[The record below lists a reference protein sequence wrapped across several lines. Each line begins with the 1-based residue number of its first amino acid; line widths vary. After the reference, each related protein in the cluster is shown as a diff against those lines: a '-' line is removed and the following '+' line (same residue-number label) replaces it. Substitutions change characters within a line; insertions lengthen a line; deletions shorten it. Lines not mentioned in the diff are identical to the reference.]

1 MVTFPCRRS
10 SPQRGARVPPGN
22 LVLVLILL
30 LPLAQQAQ
38 AALHSSFRRL
48 SGREKKEMQKEIL
61 SILGLPGRPRPH
73 PPLRPPSSAP
83 LFMLDLYHAMAADG
97 EDDSASAD
105 DVVRPRGAAGQRR
118 AAVRRPALPALS
130 AHTPPLGT
138 VVSEADTV
146 MSFVNLVEQERDLLQ
161 PRPYW
166 KEFRF
171 DLTPLPQGETVTAAE
186 FRIYKTLTLG
196 QRANRTLHIS
206 VYEIQKDS
214 RHREPELALLD
225 MQSVPAGQEG
235 WLAFDVTSASNH
247 WLVRPRSNL
256 GIRLYVE
263 TEEDRSLSA
272 PWIGLVGRR
281 GPRSKQPFM
290 VTFFRESQIPC
301 RPPRAVKTHPRRKKP
316 KYDLP
321 LPSIHN
327 QTPVDGGGQPCKKH
341 ELYVSFSDLGWKD
354 WVLAPTGYSAY
365 YCDGECFYPLGAC
378 MNATNHALIQQVI
391 SQIRDRGPKSEKGG
405 WGRGPPPSGGLQV
418 SCSRVREE
426 RQPRRCSVC
435 GQGGAKSKG
444 DAPDLRPYPQR
455 PEGQGP
461 TYKRPN
467 RVPPAG
473 CPASVSVDLLLLRV
487 ESGQMRCTC

>member
-1 MVTFPCRRS
+1 MASCGVSCLCSKTSQQQSRS
-10 SPQRGARVPPGN
+10 SSSLHPRTV
-22 LVLVLILL
+22 LL
-30 LPLAQQAQ
+30 LPLLLLLYLPLWSQQAE
-38 AALHSSFRRL
+38 AVVHSSFRRL

-83 LFMLDLYHAMAADG
+83 LFMLDLYHAMSADG
-97 EDDSASAD
+97 EDEGNEII
-105 DVVRPRGAAGQRR
+105 VNGPGVGKFGGATQVNHA
-118 AAVRRPALPALS
+118 ALPTLS
-130 AHTPPLGT
+130 THTPPLGT

-186 FRIYKTLTLG
+186 FRIYKTLTMG

-206 VYEIQKDS
+206 VYEIQREN
-214 RHREPELALLD
+214 RHREPELVLLD

-247 WLVRPRSNL
+247 WLLHPRSNL

-272 PWIGLVGRR
+272 GWIGLVGRR

-290 VTFFRESQIPC
+290 VTFFRESQVPC
-301 RPPRAVKTHPRRKKP
+301 RPPRAVKPHPRKKKL

-321 LPSIHN
+321 VPNRSPAN
-327 QTPVDGGGQPCKKH
+327 NGGQPCKKH

-365 YCDGECFYPLGAC
+365 YCDGECFYPLGSC
-378 MNATNHALIQQVI
+378 MNATNHALIHLFF
-391 SQIRDRGPKSEKGG
+391 PL
-405 WGRGPPPSGGLQV
+405 WGFSVPSHCCGLLAD
-418 SCSRVREE
+418 C
-426 RQPRRCSVC
+426 
-435 GQGGAKSKG
+435 
-444 DAPDLRPYPQR
+444 
-455 PEGQGP
+455 
-461 TYKRPN
+461 
-467 RVPPAG
+467 
-473 CPASVSVDLLLLRV
+473 
-487 ESGQMRCTC
+487 

>member
-1 MVTFPCRRS
+1 MEVSHSFSCLCSKMKLQDPSRS
-10 SPQRGARVPPGN
+10 RVLHTRSTSRPHGP
-22 LVLVLILL
+22 LLHPRTLLL
-30 LPLAQQAQ
+30 LPLLLLLCLSLWSQQAE
-38 AALHSSFRRL
+38 ALVHSSFRRL

-83 LFMLDLYHAMAADG
+83 LFMLDLYHAMSADG
-97 EDDSASAD
+97 GEEEGNEII
-105 DVVRPRGAAGQRR
+105 VNGPGMGKFGGAERLAQVSH
-118 AAVRRPALPALS
+118 AVLPTLS
-130 AHTPPLGT
+130 THTPPLGT

-186 FRIYKTLTLG
+186 FRIYKTLTMG

-206 VYEIQKDS
+206 VYEIQRES
-214 RHREPELALLD
+214 RHREPELVLLD

-247 WLVRPRSNL
+247 WLLHPRSNL

-272 PWIGLVGRR
+272 GWIGLVGRR

-290 VTFFRESQIPC
+290 VTFFRESQVPC
-301 RPPRAVKTHPRRKKP
+301 RPPRAVKPHPRKKKP

-321 LPSIHN
+321 VPSIHN
-327 QTPVDGGGQPCKKH
+327 RSPVNSGGQPCKKH

-365 YCDGECFYPLGAC
+365 YCDGECFYPLGSC
-378 MNATNHALIQQVI
+378 MNATNHALIQQVVHLLKPDEVPKACCAPTKLSPI
-391 SQIRDRGPKSEKGG
+391 SVLFYDDNNNVILKKHRNMVVKT
-405 WGRGPPPSGGLQV
+405 
-418 SCSRVREE
+418 
-426 RQPRRCSVC
+426 C
-435 GQGGAKSKG
+435 GC
-444 DAPDLRPYPQR
+444 L
-455 PEGQGP
+455 
-461 TYKRPN
+461 
-467 RVPPAG
+467 
-473 CPASVSVDLLLLRV
+473 
-487 ESGQMRCTC
+487 

>member
-1 MVTFPCRRS
+1 MVKYPRRRS
-10 SPQRGARVPPGN
+10 SPHGGAQLLPRN
-22 LVLVLILL
+22 LVLLLVLL

-97 EDDSASAD
+97 EDEPASAN
-105 DVVRPRGAAGQRR
+105 DVVAVRPRGDGGERR
-118 AAVRRPALPALS
+118 AAVHRPALPALS
-130 AHTPPLGT
+130 THTPPLGT

-206 VYEIQKDS
+206 VYEIQKDN
-214 RHREPELALLD
+214 RHREPELVLLD

-272 PWIGLVGRR
+272 AWIGLVGRR

-327 QTPVDGGGQPCKKH
+327 RSPVNSGGQPCKKH

-378 MNATNHALIQQVI
+378 MNATNHALIQQVVHLLKPDEVPKACCAPTKLSPI
-391 SQIRDRGPKSEKGG
+391 SVLFYDDNNNVILKKHRNMVVKT
-405 WGRGPPPSGGLQV
+405 
-418 SCSRVREE
+418 
-426 RQPRRCSVC
+426 C
-435 GQGGAKSKG
+435 GC
-444 DAPDLRPYPQR
+444 L
-455 PEGQGP
+455 
-461 TYKRPN
+461 
-467 RVPPAG
+467 
-473 CPASVSVDLLLLRV
+473 
-487 ESGQMRCTC
+487 